1 MKLSPVV
8 FAPVVFAAP
17 VFGLA
22 AALIAPAAQAQ
33 SSIDITKITCSQY
46 LFDKIAPARS
56 IAVWLTGYYNG
67 TQHKT
72 QIDLTKMDQD
82 IDQVEDY
89 CRLHLDT
96 TIIEATKA
104 ALGVGK

>member
-1 MKLSPVV
+1 LNDETIACGLCACCLCRFRLWLRGRVFSAGSPGPVV
-8 FAPVVFAAP
+8 
-17 VFGLA
+17 
-22 AALIAPAAQAQ
+22 
-33 SSIDITKITCSQY
+33 D

-96 TIIEATKA
+96 TVIEATKA